1 MGVRRPGSI
10 PTLIPG
16 VIPGLI
22 VAWAVFVGLA
32 APAVGQSDRPFT
44 IGNYPVEATAQDAV
58 AAKEKAISE
67 GQQAAFR
74 SLLKRLTPVNS
85 YKSLTE
91 LRQLNAANLIQGI
104 AVRSERNSSTSYRA
118 SLDFAFDAQRVRD
131 LLRQRSIPFVDEPAR
146 ETAVVLIVQPVGAQA
161 AASSTF
167 TGKTWRDA
175 WTGLDLEN
183 GLTPVKLHD
192 RPANL
197 SPEIL
202 KQSLTNPEAPL
213 RTIAILNKSGQALIA
228 LAEPDGAA
236 RRLHVTMTG
245 TDGVGPFVLKRTWRM
260 DPSDA
265 AYTGELAAVVAL
277 GIVEGRWKAVQARP
291 VGPRPQAGG
300 VPQPVQLSV
309 EFRSNQE
316 WLGLRR
322 QITEMPGVSDFSI
335 GGVSGRAADIALRYP
350 GGGEALAHA
359 LTSVGVE
366 MRPLG
371 GAWIARA
378 VN

>member
-1 MGVRRPGSI
+1 MPRW
-10 PTLIPG
+10 IPG
-16 VIPGLI
+16 TILGLI
-22 VAWAVFVGLA
+22 LAWAM
-32 APAVGQSDRPFT
+32 AVGVARHAVAQSDRPFT
-44 IGNYPVEATAQDAV
+44 VGNYPVEATAQDAV
-58 AAKEKAISE
+58 AAKEKAIAE

-91 LRQLNAANLIQGI
+91 LRKLDAANLIQGI

-161 AASSTF
+161 AAATSPF
-167 TGKTWRDA
+167 TSKTWREA
-175 WTGLDLEN
+175 WAGLDLEN
-183 GLTPVKLHD
+183 GLTPVKVHE
-192 RPANL
+192 RPAGL
-197 SPEIL
+197 APEIL

-228 LAEPDGAA
+228 LAEPDVAA
-236 RRLHVTMTG
+236 RRLYVTLTG

-265 AYTGELAAVVAL
+265 AYAGELAAVVAL
-277 GIVEGRWKAVQARP
+277 GIIEGRWKAVHARP
-291 VGPRPQAGG
+291 VGPRPQAGAG
-300 VPQPVQLSV
+300 LQPVQISV

-322 QITEMPGVSDFSI
+322 QIAELPGVSDFSI

-350 GGGEALAHA
+350 GGGEALSHA

-371 GAWIARA
+371 GAWLARA
-378 VN
+378 GN